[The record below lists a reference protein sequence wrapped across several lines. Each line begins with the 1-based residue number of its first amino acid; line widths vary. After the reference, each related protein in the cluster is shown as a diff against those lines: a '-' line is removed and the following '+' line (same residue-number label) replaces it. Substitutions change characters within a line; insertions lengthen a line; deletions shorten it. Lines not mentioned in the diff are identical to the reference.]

1 MKTLKELLDK
11 LYQAKTPIEKYEL
24 NRELIKA
31 IASGSTHEDAKEL
44 VEAIVKLLH
53 EHRYYKEVV
62 VKLRDVFEE
71 ILS

>member
-1 MKTLKELLDK
+1 MKELLDK
-11 LYQAKTPIEKYEL
+11 LYKARTPLEKYEL
-24 NRELIKA
+24 SQELIKA
-31 IASGSTHEDAKEL
+31 IASGTSYEDAKEF

-62 VKLRDVFEE
+62 AKLREAFEE

>member
-1 MKTLKELLDK
+1 MKELLDK
-11 LYQAKTPIEKYEL
+11 LYKARTPLEKHEL
-24 NRELIKA
+24 SKELIKA
-31 IASGSTHEDAKEL
+31 IASGVSTEEAKEF

-62 VKLRDVFEE
+62 VKLRNVFEE